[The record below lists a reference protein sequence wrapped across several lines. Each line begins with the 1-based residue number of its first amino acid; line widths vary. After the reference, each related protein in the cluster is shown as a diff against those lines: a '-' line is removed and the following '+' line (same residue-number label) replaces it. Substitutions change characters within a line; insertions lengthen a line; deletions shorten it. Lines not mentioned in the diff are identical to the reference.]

1 MLPLQVRNWLEDL
14 RVVSA
19 AAAIGTFM
27 TTSDSASLLL
37 LWLPLAR
44 AWVPSAVTYNDDG
57 HTLAELKASNGAI
70 NRVWDLPA
78 TAGASV
84 RGLGSGISYAWDPT
98 LCDQLLPTFGEDIS
112 GMSFITCDNLRAAWA
127 RALTTWS
134 VHHPQISFT
143 DVSKACDAAG
153 DTTGGEVDGEGCSLA
168 QMWVAAKH
176 NTSGADVAASAV
188 QSYRWTTTFRHT
200 DGRPATSGVY
210 ATTGSVIGFNIDPP
224 MCWYLDS
231 LFCSQFHSLKERF
244 GSDVVFLFGQVMLW
258 GLWTLAMLSTL
269 WVMWGLFGKHIM
281 VIKMNLEGSVLEELR
296 KLAELVDEEG
306 RAEMREELAQ
316 DAMELLD
323 NVSKI
328 SILWTTLRLLFVWA
342 PPVFYL
348 YIFLPC
354 WECFDFEAAAAHE
367 VGHALGLMHPDQ
379 AAELGL
385 NLAWNSTLS
394 GLSNASDVP
403 ACDEAWADVV
413 QANETAPSIM
423 TAFTQ
428 FNKDV
433 CLTKDDLDA
442 LNTLYPPACI
452 YRVLEPQC
460 YKAESYIGLVRLALF
475 VGVPVM
481 ILMFIIVLCHA
492 GVTQWETGRREKQ
505 RLQHEEAMS
514 SMEREM
520 IKYRQKNRE
529 HVRKGLRG
537 AIKKAAVAP
546 AGGERNSRGLADVAA
561 QARARQPT
569 TSRSRSFGLHLQRGA
584 SRRMGRGAS
593 FSPARPAKAAR
604 YAKPEAARSRCDP
617 SEGGNEPQGA
627 AVHPPPPPPSSQPR
641 LTAASRTVAEHQAA
655 SEEARPGEA

>member
-1 MLPLQVRNWLEDL
+1 M
-14 RVVSA
+14 
-19 AAAIGTFM
+19 
-27 TTSDSASLLL
+27 
-37 LWLPLAR
+37 
-44 AWVPSAVTYNDDG
+44 PSAVAYNDNG
-57 HTLAELKASNGAI
+57 HSLAELKASGGAV

-78 TAGASV
+78 MAASV
-84 RGLGSGISYAWDPT
+84 SGLGSGISYAWDPM
-98 LCDQLLPTFGEDIS
+98 LCDQLLPTFSEDIS
-112 GMSFITCDNLRAAWA
+112 GMSFITCDSLRAAWA

-143 DVSKACDAAG
+143 DVSKACDAAA
-153 DTTGGEVDGEGCSLA
+153 DTTGGPVNGEGCSLA
-168 QMWVAAKH
+168 QMWVTAKH
-176 NTSGADVAASAV
+176 NTSGADIAASAV
-188 QSYRWTTTFRHT
+188 QSYRWTTGFRHT
-200 DGRPATSGVY
+200 DGRAATSGVY
-210 ATTGSVIGFNIDPP
+210 ATTGSVISFNIEQP

-231 LFCSQFHSLKERF
+231 LFCSQFHLLKERF

-258 GLWTLAMLSTL
+258 GLWTIAMLSTM
-269 WVMWGLFGKHIM
+269 WVMWGLMGRHCT

-306 RAEMREELAQ
+306 RAELREELSQ

-342 PPVFYL
+342 PPVLYL

-354 WECFDFEAAAAHE
+354 WECYDFEAAAAHE

-379 AAELGL
+379 AAEVGL
-385 NLAWNSTLS
+385 NLGWNSTVGGLS
-394 GLSNASDVP
+394 GNASDQP
-403 ACDEAWADVV
+403 ACDEAWSDVV
-413 QANETAPSIM
+413 QVNETAPSIM

-442 LNTLYPPACI
+442 LNTLYPPVCI

-492 GVTQWETGRREKQ
+492 GVTQWETDRREKQ
-505 RLQHEEAMS
+505 RLKHEEAMS

-529 HVRKGLRG
+529 KVKKGWRG
-537 AIKKAAVAP
+537 AIKKAAVVP
-546 AGGERNSRGLADVAA
+546 GGAGGASERNSRGLADVAA
-561 QARARQPT
+561 QARARQAT
-569 TSRSRSFGLHLQRGA
+569 SSRSRGFGLQRGA
-584 SRRMGRGAS
+584 SRRMARGTS
-593 FSPARPAKAAR
+593 FSPSRSGKGSR
-604 YAKPEAARSRCDP
+604 YVKPEAARSRCDP
-617 SEGGNEPQGA
+617 GEGGTAQQPEGQV
-627 AVHPPPPPPSSQPR
+627 VHPPPTQPR
-641 LTAASRTVAEHQAA
+641 LTAALRTVAEHQAA
-655 SEEARPGEA
+655 SEEAQPGEA